1 MFTHFR
7 EKNQI
12 KFKKTKYK
20 NTNIFRALIMAIQI
34 YRDACSPCIQ
44 IARHAILGN
53 SISILF
59 DVLLHSLQVIK
70 RIMISTRSI
79 SHLIYMMALWL
90 NAHGPHQAI
99 KVNRCAKKCWFN
111 TFQGHSHYITWIYVT
126 LHYIYYSLFNVSL
139 SIDRFAIKY
148 RVGVVYGLISTILSI
163 RSH

>member
-1 MFTHFR
+1 
-7 EKNQI
+7 
-12 KFKKTKYK
+12 
-20 NTNIFRALIMAIQI
+20 MAIQI

-79 SHLIYMMALWL
+79 SHLIYMDGTLVECAWTSPSNKSESMCE
-90 NAHGPHQAI
+90 
-99 KVNRCAKKCWFN
+99 KVLVEHFKVIHI
-111 TFQGHSHYITWIYVT
+111 TITWIYVT

-148 RVGVVYGLISTILSI
+148 IESR
-163 RSH
+163 